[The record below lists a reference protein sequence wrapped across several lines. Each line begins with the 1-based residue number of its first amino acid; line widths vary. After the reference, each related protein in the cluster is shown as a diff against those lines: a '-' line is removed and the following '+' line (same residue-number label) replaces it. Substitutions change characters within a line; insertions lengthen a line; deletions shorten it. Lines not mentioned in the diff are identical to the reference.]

1 MFCCMY
7 VFVPFMP
14 GAQRPEEGVRSP
26 ELKLLTDA
34 SHSVG
39 AGKKNTGPL

>member
-1 MFCCMY
+1 MY

-26 ELKLLTDA
+26 ELKLLKDA